1 MTETTRRRVVAVIG
15 DSKLDEPNDR
25 KISIARECGR
35 LLVDSGCRVMTGGMS
50 GVMDAAMQGA
60 RASASYREGDTI
72 GVLPSHDP
80 LDAASSADI
89 VLATGLSLA
98 RNIIVANADGV
109 IAVGG
114 GAGTLS
120 EIALA
125 WQLRR
130 PVVAVEAEGWSS
142 RLGGVRLDSRKRTV
156 NDEENLVHAAKVP
169 GDAVALL
176 LQLLPRHTKR
186 LRFV

>member
-15 DSKLDEPNDR
+15 DSKLEPNDQ

-109 IAVGG
+109 IAIGG

-130 PVVAVEAEGWSS
+130 PVVAIEAEGWSS
-142 RLGGVRLDSRKRTV
+142 RLGGVRIDYRKRTV
-156 NDEENLVHAAKVP
+156 NDEDNLVHAAKGP
-169 GDAVALL
+169 RDAVALL